1 MLPAMLDLPSLVS
14 LAAFADVFKTI
25 IGVLLALAGLG
36 LTVMGGIALAD
47 RAWKSGG
54 GALVIG
60 LGFLVGGLWL
70 VGALA

>member
-1 MLPAMLDLPSLVS
+1 MLDILPSLVS

-54 GALVIG
+54 GALLIG
-60 LGFLVGGLWL
+60 LAFLAGGLWL